1 MWTKSRA
8 RLLMVARTDRLL
20 GGCLCGQIRLV
31 SAGRTSRSCVV
42 SGCIVFM
49 AHILDPMMTTTTTA
63 TATATEMMLLIL
75 DKISPLSDYV

>member
-31 SAGRTSRSCVV
+31 LAGRTSRSCVV
-42 SGCIVFM
+42 SGRIVFM
-49 AHILDPMMTTTTTA
+49 AHILDPMMTTTT
-63 TATATEMMLLIL
+63 ATATEMMLLIL
-75 DKISPLSDYV
+75 DKSSPLSDYV

>member
-49 AHILDPMMTTTTTA
+49 AHILDPMMTTTT
-63 TATATEMMLLIL
+63 ATATEMMLLIL
-75 DKISPLSDYV
+75 DKSSPLSDYV